1 MTDVPT
7 RCRICES
14 TCGLI
19 ATVEDGVVTRLR
31 PNPDHPLSR
40 GYACRKGPA
49 FLEVQN
55 HPDRVTRPLRRGP
68 QGLEPAS
75 WEDAVTDIGA
85 RLRALHDAHGPEAI
99 GVYLGNATV
108 NSLGAVLGGEALRG
122 GAGTT
127 KGYSALTLDNSEMY
141 VVLEQVMGN
150 PFGSFVADY
159 AHSDLVVLVGT
170 DPVASQPSQ
179 IQSRPGAV
187 STLLERA
194 KAGQLV
200 VVDPR
205 RSETAKRA
213 EHLRPRPGGDAVML
227 AWLVREV
234 LTSAPHRARLDGDR
248 LFSADDVGLL
258 ADAVAS
264 FDLERAARES
274 GLTPTELTHLRDRLL
289 AAERPL
295 VWSGLGVLLGPD
307 GTVGYWLT
315 LCLQAALGGIDT
327 DGGWLQQ
334 RGAIDFPRLM
344 ARTGTKGSDPDR
356 RSRIGDY
363 PAVLG
368 SLASATLA
376 EDILTPGDGQLRALV
391 VVAGNPALSLPDAAR
406 AREALDSLELL
417 VSLDLTVNDTGALAH
432 WVLPGATWLER
443 DEVDVQ
449 GGNQRME
456 AHLSLD
462 RAVTPPRGD
471 ARPEW
476 ETLLAI
482 TRAAGWRPFGSLI
495 ADLGLRATGATP
507 LTIAR
512 ALTTFSPVSWRKL
525 ARDADG
531 VTLPGSPLGGLRAR
545 GSDHPHGRLTLAV
558 PHFITALHGRLGAD
572 PRPEGDLALQLVSSV
587 RPVETMNT
595 WLHHSQGASRR
606 VPVARLHPDDLA
618 VLGGPETIR
627 LRRPDDDT
635 LFVDVDARADDGVR
649 PGVVVLPF
657 GWGHH
662 EGALGA
668 GPDGPRGVNA
678 NVLVGTDR
686 LEPFTGQPLSNSRW
700 VLAHALGL
708 LLTLLVAGCV
718 TPAPTPVCAGNDADC
733 DGAPSSVDCDD
744 SDPDVNLDAT
754 EVCNGVDDDCDG
766 AVDDGFDA
774 DGDGVTTCAGD
785 CDDLDPTSYSGAED
799 LCIDGVDNDCN
810 GIIDDGPYQDED
822 EDGVCDDLDCD
833 DQDPDVLPGAVEVCD
848 GVDQDCDEEVD
859 EGFDADGDGVT
870 TCAGDCDDDDPSEYP
885 GAPEICDG
893 EDNDCDGTA
902 DSPLGPTDSDGDG
915 YDACFDDDCDDDDAT
930 VFPGAFEIP
939 DGVDDDCDGEA
950 DEGYEGI
957 GNAELFGPGSDG
969 AEELGGLGL
978 VVSNAGDVNAD
989 GISDL
994 LVASPNAQQGKGRVF
1009 LLLGGAFDLSAPP
1022 ATWQPHATITGS
1034 ADGEKLGTGVAL
1046 VDLDDDGFDDVVVG
1060 APFGGPGSGPEGEVR
1075 IFWGQSNPPAGA
1087 WPVGSP
1093 DVSILGAYGVER
1105 CGEGLVHAG
1114 DMNGDQHADLAV
1126 GCPWY
1131 TTPGGIVGRTAVFTG
1146 RSRAAWGSVGLS
1158 TDADMLIV
1166 GQGTEE
1172 HTGAVLAGNLDMDGD
1187 GLSDLAVGSPDFS
1200 GSRGRVGLKL
1210 GEVLLPASVELGD
1223 VERTW
1228 EGAVFDDLGAG
1239 LGAGD
1244 LTGDGRAELL
1254 VLAPGWTSDQGRAH
1268 VLLGA
1273 QTLPASGF
1281 ASAAAGWTIEG
1292 GVSDGLTGGTISDVS
1307 GDGLG
1312 DLIIS
1317 SPGWDG
1323 PRGGDQGR
1331 VGIFEAP
1338 VDTGA
1343 TTIDG
1348 DADAVIQGESGGDGF
1363 GTSLQGLDDGNGDG
1377 QPDLMIGAPYSDSG
1391 ASGGGRVLFVPGF
1404 P

>member
-512 ALTTFSPVSWRKL
+512 ALTAGAFLWVLLYTPLAWL
-525 ARDADG
+525 ARRVGARVRSRLARRIARDG
-531 VTLPGSPLGGLRAR
+531 SGPRHRDGHAGDEVEPGSPGHERATLG
-545 GSDHPHGRLTLAV
+545 LTLASVLAALVLFGGSTAFAIGFALYV
-558 PHFITALHGRLGAD
+558 PL
-572 PRPEGDLALQLVSSV
+572 
-587 RPVETMNT
+587 
-595 WLHHSQGASRR
+595 
-606 VPVARLHPDDLA
+606 
-618 VLGGPETIR
+618 
-627 LRRPDDDT
+627 
-635 LFVDVDARADDGVR
+635 
-649 PGVVVLPF
+649 GVVAITL
-657 GWGHH
+657 
-662 EGALGA
+662 
-668 GPDGPRGVNA
+668 
-678 NVLVGTDR
+678 
-686 LEPFTGQPLSNSRW
+686 
-700 VLAHALGL
+700 LGL
-708 LLTLLVAGCV
+708 LPWLPVVWLLHRAFPQDSGGRGELVMAG
-718 TPAPTPVCAGNDADC
+718 
-733 DGAPSSVDCDD
+733 
-744 SDPDVNLDAT
+744 LLLFF
-754 EVCNGVDDDCDG
+754 
-766 AVDDGFDA
+766 AVGLAQSWSNRGF
-774 DGDGVTTCAGD
+774 
-785 CDDLDPTSYSGAED
+785 
-799 LCIDGVDNDCN
+799 
-810 GIIDDGPYQDED
+810 
-822 EDGVCDDLDCD
+822 
-833 DQDPDVLPGAVEVCD
+833 
-848 GVDQDCDEEVD
+848 
-859 EGFDADGDGVT
+859 
-870 TCAGDCDDDDPSEYP
+870 
-885 GAPEICDG
+885 
-893 EDNDCDGTA
+893 
-902 DSPLGPTDSDGDG
+902 
-915 YDACFDDDCDDDDAT
+915 
-930 VFPGAFEIP
+930 
-939 DGVDDDCDGEA
+939 
-950 DEGYEGI
+950 YEWRY
-957 GNAELFGPGSDG
+957 
-969 AEELGGLGL
+969 
-978 VVSNAGDVNAD
+978 SNAG
-989 GISDL
+989 IEFRL
-994 LVASPNAQQGKGRVF
+994 
-1009 LLLGGAFDLSAPP
+1009 PP
-1022 ATWQPHATITGS
+1022 DA
-1034 ADGEKLGTGVAL
+1034 
-1046 VDLDDDGFDDVVVG
+1046 
-1060 APFGGPGSGPEGEVR
+1060 
-1075 IFWGQSNPPAGA
+1075 IFQ
-1087 WPVGSP
+1087 
-1093 DVSILGAYGVER
+1093 ER
-1105 CGEGLVHAG
+1105 
-1114 DMNGDQHADLAV
+1114 
-1126 GCPWY
+1126 
-1131 TTPGGIVGRTAVFTG
+1131 
-1146 RSRAAWGSVGLS
+1146 
-1158 TDADMLIV
+1158 
-1166 GQGTEE
+1166 
-1172 HTGAVLAGNLDMDGD
+1172 
-1187 GLSDLAVGSPDFS
+1187 
-1200 GSRGRVGLKL
+1200 
-1210 GEVLLPASVELGD
+1210 
-1223 VERTW
+1223 
-1228 EGAVFDDLGAG
+1228 
-1239 LGAGD
+1239 
-1244 LTGDGRAELL
+1244 
-1254 VLAPGWTSDQGRAH
+1254 
-1268 VLLGA
+1268 
-1273 QTLPASGF
+1273 
-1281 ASAAAGWTIEG
+1281 
-1292 GVSDGLTGGTISDVS
+1292 
-1307 GDGLG
+1307 
-1312 DLIIS
+1312 
-1317 SPGWDG
+1317 
-1323 PRGGDQGR
+1323 
-1331 VGIFEAP
+1331 
-1338 VDTGA
+1338 
-1343 TTIDG
+1343 
-1348 DADAVIQGESGGDGF
+1348 
-1363 GTSLQGLDDGNGDG
+1363 
-1377 QPDLMIGAPYSDSG
+1377 
-1391 ASGGGRVLFVPGF
+1391 
-1404 P
+1404 